1 MITPKAASRYFGIYR
16 YDINDTVNLAMP
28 VWHWGKFYE
37 QMIRRLMKGS
47 WQDDE
52 ISDKTR
58 GLNYWWGM
66 SAGVIEVICSK
77 HLPIGTARLID
88 LLKNTISSGNFNP
101 FEGVLYSQEGIV
113 NRDPAMELSPEE
125 IITMDWLA
133 ENVIGRIPK
142 MEDLVDQ
149 AKPVVTTQGLGG
161 TV

>member
-1 MITPKAASRYFGIYR
+1 M
-16 YDINDTVNLAMP
+16 
-28 VWHWGKFYE
+28 
-37 QMIRRLMKGS
+37 
-47 WQDDE
+47 
-52 ISDKTR
+52 
-58 GLNYWWGM
+58 
-66 SAGVIEVICSK
+66 
-77 HLPIGTARLID
+77 
-88 LLKNTISSGNFNP
+88 
-101 FEGVLYSQEGIV
+101 